1 MSGFFIE
8 DLTLSFLFMR
18 PIAERLIFREAASTE
33 LRVFDGAGDIAISID
48 EVHCSRD
55 ADRSALRINEYLD
68 VFGHSFTVGFSRG
81 SREALVNEMGDVAS
95 TLSLTQ
101 SDEYVHV

>member
-1 MSGFFIE
+1 
-8 DLTLSFLFMR
+8 MR
-18 PIAERLIFREAASTE
+18 TIAEGLLLREATTAE
-33 LRVFDGAGDIAISID
+33 FWVLNGAGDIAISID